1 MDGQN
6 FINPIKKNTCFKGVD
21 SYIDLILKN
30 TKYCFKNTC
39 SHEIRVSDH
48 HQLLFLIMNT
58 TSASEEPK
66 KFVYHDYKT
75 FSHESFK
82 YNLIFKTVDEDFN
95 CSNLEKEF
103 LDTLNKHAPTKKLS
117 YFEVIKNAM
126 LIKFCAMLL

>member
-1 MDGQN
+1 MDSQN
-6 FINPIKKNTCFKGVD
+6 FINPIKKNTCFKRVD

-30 TKYCFKNTC
+30 RKYCFKNT
-39 SHEIRVSDH
+39 SSYEIRVSDH

-95 CSNLEKEF
+95 CSKLEKEF

-117 YFEVIKNAM
+117 YFAVIKNAM
-126 LIKFCAMLL
+126 LIKFCAILL